1 MDMEEVKG
9 MTPCDYYVGQEDKER
24 PWGSWK
30 VLDVMPGIVVKKL
43 VVLPGK
49 RISLQRH
56 KFRSERWVVV
66 EGIATVRADDKLMHL
81 RPSEG
86 VFLPQGS
93 LHRLG
98 NETESPVTLIEIQF
112 GNPLSED
119 DIERLVDDFD
129 RA

>member
-1 MDMEEVKG
+1 MME
-9 MTPCDYYVGQEDKER
+9 MTPCSYEAGQSDVR

-43 VVLPGK
+43 VVEPGK

-56 KFRSERWVVV
+56 RYRTERWIVVAGV
-66 EGIATVRADDKLMHL
+66 ATVRKDDATMHL
-81 RPSEG
+81 APGEG
-86 VFLPQGS
+86 VLLPQGC

-98 NETESPVTLIEIQF
+98 NETDSPAILIELQF
-112 GNPLSED
+112 GAPLSED
-119 DIERLVDDFD
+119 DIERFTDDYG